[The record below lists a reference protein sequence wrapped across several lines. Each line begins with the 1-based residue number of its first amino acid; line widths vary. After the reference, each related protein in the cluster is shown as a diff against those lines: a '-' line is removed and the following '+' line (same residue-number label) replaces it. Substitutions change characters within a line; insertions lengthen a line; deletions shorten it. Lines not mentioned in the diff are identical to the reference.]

1 MADIKGKCILY
12 EDKDEPIHLVDQND
26 SHTMRE
32 YQNGQVIG
40 ALQGMEIGDSTTTMV
55 DQEKETRVESDVQ
68 GDDLLGEDLEAMEEA
83 GIPYVV
89 QSKKVEFLRQG
100 SPRKR
105 HSNSVGLPSSG
116 ETEHPGNKLH
126 IESRKD
132 KVSSYKDNG
141 L

>member
-12 EDKDEPIHLVDQND
+12 EDKDEPIHLVDQNDSHTMREYHIKGKCILYEDEDEPIHLVDQND

-68 GDDLLGEDLEAMEEA
+68 GDDLLGEDLEAMEE
-83 GIPYVV
+83 GM
-89 QSKKVEFLRQG
+89 SKSWNPIRG
-100 SPRKR
+100 SKQKGR
-105 HSNSVGLPSSG
+105 VPSSG
-116 ETEHPGNKLH
+116 ISKET
-126 IESRKD
+126 SF
-132 KVSSYKDNG
+132 
-141 L
+141 